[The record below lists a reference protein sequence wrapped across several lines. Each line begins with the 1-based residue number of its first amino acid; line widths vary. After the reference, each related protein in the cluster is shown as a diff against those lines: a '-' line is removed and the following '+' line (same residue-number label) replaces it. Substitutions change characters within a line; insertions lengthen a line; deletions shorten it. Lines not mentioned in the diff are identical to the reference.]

1 MFQPEPGLHH
11 GRRGARAWR
20 GEGGER
26 GKPEGVP
33 EPGQKQGP
41 PSDEKGGGGLPA
53 EVRVWVRARW
63 EERSRPGFR

>member
-20 GEGGER
+20 GERGQR

-33 EPGQKQGP
+33 VPGQNRRP
-41 PSDEKGGGGLPA
+41 PSDEKGGGGRPA
-53 EVRVWVRARW
+53 EGRTWGRGSW
-63 EERSRPGFR
+63 EERSRLEVG